1 MIPRPRPESRMTSA
15 LLIAALWL
23 AFAASHMALSSR
35 RWRPKL
41 VTALGEERRF
51 LGLYS
56 LIALAI
62 FVPLVAIY
70 FRHKHEGPYLGT
82 LAGVPGLRWLMFL
95 GMGATFALL
104 VAGLARPSPASMVPG
119 SSTEV
124 RGIFHVTRHPVLM
137 SFALYGLLH
146 LFVVSIHA
154 TELAFFAG
162 FPLFVWIGA
171 RHQDQRK
178 LASGGEAFRGFHDA
192 TPFAPFSRPAGVL
205 AALREQPI
213 PIAIGVALTVGVRW
227 FHPAL
232 FGPG

>member
-1 MIPRPRPESRMTSA
+1 MTPA

-23 AFAASHMALSSR
+23 AFAGSHMALSSR
-35 RWRPKL
+35 QWRPRIIA
-41 VTALGEERRF
+41 ALGDERRF
-51 LGLYS
+51 QGLYS

-62 FVPLVAIY
+62 FVPLVTIY

-82 LAGVPGLRWLMFL
+82 LAGVPGLRWLMFI
-95 GMGATFALL
+95 GMGAAFALL
-104 VAGLARPSPASMVPG
+104 VAGLARPSPASVVPG
-119 SSTEV
+119 ATEV

-137 SFALYGLLH
+137 SFALYGVLH
-146 LFVVSIHA
+146 LCVVAVNA

-162 FPLFVWIGA
+162 FPLFVAIGA

-178 LASGGEAFRGFHDA
+178 LAGGTQEFKRFYEA
-192 TPFAPFSRPAGVL
+192 TPFVPFSRPAGVL

-213 PIAIGVALTVGVRW
+213 PIAIGVALTVVVRW

>member
-1 MIPRPRPESRMTSA
+1 MTPA

-23 AFAASHMALSSR
+23 AFAGSHLALSSR
-35 RWRPKL
+35 RWRPRIIA
-41 VTALGEERRF
+41 ALGDELRF
-51 LGLYS
+51 QGLYS

-70 FRHKHEGPYLGT
+70 FRHKHEGPYLGR
-82 LAGVPGLRWLMFL
+82 LAVAPGLRGLMFV

-104 VAGLARPSPASMVPG
+104 VAGLVRPSPAAVVPG
-119 SSTEV
+119 ATEV
-124 RGIFHVTRHPVLM
+124 RGIYRVTRHPVLM

-146 LFVVSIHA
+146 LCVVAVNA

-162 FPLFVWIGA
+162 FPLFVGVGA

-178 LASGGEAFRGFHDA
+178 LASGGEKFRRFYDA

-213 PIAIGVALTVGVRW
+213 PIATGVTLAIVVRW

-232 FGPG
+232 FGP

>member
-1 MIPRPRPESRMTSA
+1 MTPA

-23 AFAASHMALSSR
+23 AFAGTHMALSSR
-35 RWRPKL
+35 AWRPRI
-41 VTALGEERRF
+41 VAALGDERRF
-51 LGLYS
+51 QGVYS
-56 LIALAI
+56 LVALAI

-82 LAGVPGLRWLMFL
+82 LAGVPGLRWLMFV
-95 GMGATFALL
+95 GMGAAFAML
-104 VAGLARPSPASMVPG
+104 VTALARPSPASVVPG
-119 SSTEV
+119 DTAV
-124 RGIFHVTRHPVLM
+124 RGIYHVTRHPLLM
-137 SFALYGLLH
+137 SFAVFGLLH
-146 LFVVSIHA
+146 LCVVAVHA

-178 LASGGEAFRGFHDA
+178 LASGAPDFKRFYDA
-192 TPFAPFSRPAGVL
+192 TPFVPFSRPAGVL

-213 PIAIGVALTVGVRW
+213 PIAIGIALTAVIRW

>member
-1 MIPRPRPESRMTSA
+1 MTAA
-15 LLIAALWL
+15 LVIAALWV
-23 AFAASHMALSSR
+23 AFAASHMVLSSQ
-35 RWRPKL
+35 RWRPKF
-41 VTALGEERRF
+41 VAALGEERRF

-62 FVPLVAIY
+62 FVPLVTIY

-82 LAGVPGLRWLMFL
+82 LAELPGQRWLMFI
-95 GMGATFALL
+95 GMGAAFVLL
-104 VAGLARPSPASMVPG
+104 IAGLARPSPASMVPG

-124 RGIFHVTRHPVLM
+124 RGIFRVTRHPVLM
-137 SFALYGLLH
+137 SFGLFGLLH
-146 LFVVSIHA
+146 LCVVSLNA

-162 FPLFVWIGA
+162 FPLFVLIGT

-178 LASGGEAFRGFHDA
+178 LASGGEAFRRFYES
-192 TPFAPFSRPAGVL
+192 TPFVPFSRPAGIP

-213 PIAIGVALTVGVRW
+213 PIALGIGIAVLVRW